1 MKMTQL
7 NGADPAGSET
17 GFLTIKNLADEF
29 AESVLN
35 WINISQVKK
44 NGHFFFS
51 FTLFKHAAG
60 GSSGL
65 EMYAPVLRIPN
76 IHLSIASIYF
86 EGDTER
92 NYNLRR
98 AVALKAKHERAILA
112 NRKLSSE
119 PNKELSAPNQDD
131 AADSCTVN
139 KPEDEATVWQESASW
154 FREGGLIPIK
164 ANYEGEIRRFNVA
177 AAEFDFPALSTRIT
191 TAFEVVPGT
200 KLKFTYC
207 DEDGD
212 WITFDSTQDLR
223 EAVSVPNQLLR
234 INVRQ
239 LGSSQQC
246 LTSAAPTPMPTNA
259 TQPELSQVPFEFQ
272 AALRRL
278 SDMGF
283 TDEASNRAAL
293 ARSKGSIDDAL
304 ASLVP
309 SW

>member
-1 MKMTQL
+1 M
-7 NGADPAGSET
+7 
-17 GFLTIKNLADEF
+17 
-29 AESVLN
+29 
-35 WINISQVKK
+35 
-44 NGHFFFS
+44 
-51 FTLFKHAAG
+51 
-60 GSSGL
+60 
-65 EMYAPVLRIPN
+65 
-76 IHLSIASIYF
+76 
-86 EGDTER
+86 
-92 NYNLRR
+92 
-98 AVALKAKHERAILA
+98 
-112 NRKLSSE
+112 
-119 PNKELSAPNQDD
+119 
-131 AADSCTVN
+131 
-139 KPEDEATVWQESASW
+139 WQESASW

-283 TDEASNRAAL
+283 TDEASNRFDALHAFITLTIHITSLAHGRPILLRYRYVYLDETNPSLCRAAL